1 MPLTLLSLGFL
12 FLSYMTRILRI
23 FPTASKNIREWL
35 RIIPGDKFRVVYLFV
50 ETTAETTSFQTS
62 RLVWLIL
69 KSSLKITYV
78 LLKAVYEIHESM
90 LWEVGFTSLDR
101 NPDDC

>member
-12 FLSYMTRILRI
+12 VLSYMTRILRI
-23 FPTASKNIREWL
+23 FPTASRNTREWL

-50 ETTAETTSFQTS
+50 ERTAETKSFQSS
-62 RLVWLIL
+62 RLFWLML

-90 LWEVGFTSLDR
+90 LWEVGFISLGRSLNDR
-101 NPDDC
+101 